1 MIDKLKTFIQKIET
15 PQCGLFVLSIYYFTL
30 LLDMTTLSY
39 NFAKSAVICKLIR
52 YICYVYF
59 LLVIFKK
66 VKSIN
71 FKDYI
76 NSIKNFN
83 KKQWAIA
90 IIVLVA
96 LFGIVGNLLLTRNKA
111 LVFLLLTLIYASCF
125 DFHDVVNTIFSTQ
138 FVSLI
143 IIVTL
148 SALGLMHDY
157 INTRVDGTIRHSL
170 GFGYP
175 TYLSQFI
182 MFLVLYYSY
191 KKDFKISAE
200 KLGIYQILI
209 LFVFFLTN
217 SRTEFLV
224 SELVL
229 ICIFLNSVDILS
241 KFKKQVDFLKK
252 AFATLFPLYP
262 IGSFVAVMSYGA
274 IFNKVNVNSIIFR
287 IAQKANNVFSNRLYQ
302 TFYDFKRCGFSLFGS
317 NIDLVGYSLTKGNED
332 AVIRSN
338 FIDNEYMRILF
349 ENGWIFFVA
358 FFAIAAIVIWYLYK
372 NKKDGLLFVS
382 FVITT
387 FSLLNP
393 RITSITF
400 SIFCFMIIPVLNEL
414 LFKQQPGGNSDE

>member
-1 MIDKLKTFIQKIET
+1 MINKIKTFIHKIET
-15 PQCGLFVLSIYYFTL
+15 PQMGRVVLSIYYFTL

-39 NFAKSAVICKLIR
+39 SFAKSATICKLIR
-52 YICYVYF
+52 YVCYIYF
-59 LLVIFKK
+59 LLIIFKK

-71 FKDYI
+71 LKEYM
-76 NSIKNFN
+76 NSVKNFN
-83 KKQWAIA
+83 KKQWAIF
-90 IIVLVA
+90 IIVLLA
-96 LFGIVGNLLLTRNKA
+96 LLGMAGNFVFTRNKA
-111 LVFLLLTLIYASCF
+111 LVFLLLTLVYASCF
-125 DFHDVVNTIFSTQ
+125 DFNDVINTLFSTQ
-138 FVSLI
+138 FVSMI

-148 SALGLMHDY
+148 SSFGLMHDY
-157 INTRVDGTIRHSL
+157 INTRADGTIRHSL

-175 TYLSQFI
+175 TYLAQFI
-182 MFLVLYYSY
+182 MFFILYYSY

-224 SELVL
+224 SELIL
-229 ICIFLNSVDILS
+229 ICIFLNSVDILE
-241 KFKKQVDFLKK
+241 KFKKQTGFLKK
-252 AFATLFPLYP
+252 AFAALFPLYP
-262 IGSFVAVMSYGA
+262 IGSFIAVMSYGF
-274 IFNKVNVNSIIFR
+274 IFNNVNVNNIIFR

-349 ENGWIFFVA
+349 ENGWIFFIA
-358 FFAIAAIVIWYLYK
+358 FFAIASIVIWYLYK
-372 NKKDGLLFVS
+372 NKKDGLLFIS

-414 LFKQQPGGNSDE
+414 LFKKQPGGSSDE